1 MNPMRRRV
9 LRAAL
14 ALAFTCCVLSP
25 RLAVASEAHAKC
37 NTIPYQFWASQELD
51 QLYGTPMGDLW
62 SLSDVVNANQPEWNY
77 SVQGDS
83 DSGSVVTC
91 YYAASFRKSPT
102 VFVVVEFF
110 MEGHG
115 EPRRV
120 SVTPMQQE

>member
-1 MNPMRRRV
+1 MKRPI
-9 LRAAL
+9 LLL
-14 ALAFTCCVLSP
+14 ALACCALSP
-25 RLAVASEAHAKC
+25 RASASEALTKC

-62 SLSDVVNANQPEWNY
+62 SLSDVVNANQPAWNY

-91 YYAASFRKSPT
+91 YYAASFRKSPP

-110 MEGHG
+110 MEGHS

-120 SVTPMQQE
+120 SVTPMQ